1 MSDER
6 ELRAALEKAQAALK
20 TTRAQ
25 LERAQEDQSKSEDE
39 LEATRHQLRE
49 AKKREDAL
57 ALDLEHLKL
66 AATPRREPR
75 APPPDRPP
83 PSDLPARAAIMI
95 VAVLVAG
102 MGVRAL
108 VADAPGLGAALMG
121 VAAILA
127 FNARR
132 G

>member
-1 MSDER
+1 VSDER

-20 TTRAQ
+20 KTRAE
-25 LERAQEDQSKSEDE
+25 LEQAKDDQGKSEDE

-66 AATPRREPR
+66 AATPRRESPAPQPR
-75 APPPDRPP
+75 RPVS
-83 PSDLPARAAIMI
+83 SDTLARVAIM
-95 VAVLVAG
+95 VVVVLVAG
-102 MGVRAL
+102 MGVRAFI
-108 VADAPGLGAALMG
+108 ADAAGLGAALIG